1 MTDDAG
7 GRRRLRRLWLP
18 RTALFV
24 IVAGIAPL
32 TAACSS
38 GSSTPQVA
46 SLGTSG
52 SENSASIGDGSGSSA
67 APGSTGNA
75 TRLVDGW
82 ATCMRRHGD
91 AGQTDPTIDTNGVIH
106 ISVPPQGPGGE
117 NFSNE
122 AHNSTGPCGSYLQA
136 ASKALLGGRASPPPP
151 SLAEQLKYASCMRA
165 HGVPK
170 FPDPNGSGETYIGN
184 LDPNGAVFV
193 NADKVCSKEET
204 GTLSASQPEPPGSI
218 MVGPAAAPSGG
229 VRPAGNPTGAVPSG
243 AIREGNNGSG
253 ANG

>member
-1 MTDDAG
+1 MTDDADS
-7 GRRRLRRLWLP
+7 RRRLRRLWLP
-18 RTALFV
+18 RTRLFA
-24 IVAGIAPL
+24 IVAGIALL

-46 SLGTSG
+46 SLGTTGSG
-52 SENSASIGDGSGSSA
+52 NSASNGDGGGSSA

-75 TRLVDGW
+75 TQLVDEW
-82 ATCMRRHGD
+82 AACMRRHGD

-106 ISVPPQGPGGE
+106 ISVLAQGPGE
-117 NFSNE
+117 ANFSNE

-136 ASKALLGGRASPPPP
+136 ASKALLGSGASPPAP
-151 SLAEQLKYASCMRA
+151 SLAQLLKYARCMRA

-170 FPDPNGSGETYIGN
+170 FPDPNGSGRTYIGN

-193 NADKVCSKEET
+193 NADKVCSKAT
-204 GTLSASQPEPPGSI
+204 GMPSGNQPEPPGSI
-218 MVGPAAAPSGG
+218 MIGPGAAPSGG
-229 VRPAGNPTGAVPSG
+229 VRPAGNRSSAAASG
-243 AIREGNNGSG
+243 AIPVDSSGSA

>member
-1 MTDDAG
+1 MTDDAD
-7 GRRRLRRLWLP
+7 GRRRRWRLWPP
-18 RTALFV
+18 RAGLLA
-24 IVAGIAPL
+24 IVAGIALL

-38 GSSTPQVA
+38 GYSTPQVA

-52 SENSASIGDGSGSSA
+52 SVNSASNGNGSGSSA

-75 TRLVDGW
+75 TQLVDKW
-82 ATCMRRHGD
+82 AACMRRHGD
-91 AGQTDPTIDTNGVIH
+91 TGQTDPTIDTNGVIN
-106 ISVPPQGPGGE
+106 ITVPPQGPGGE

-122 AHNSTGPCGSYLQA
+122 AHDSTGPCGSYLQA

-151 SLAEQLKYASCMRA
+151 SLAQLLKYARCMRA

-170 FPDPNGSGETYIGN
+170 FPDPNGSGRTYIGN

-193 NADKVCSKEET
+193 NADKVCSKAT
-204 GTLSASQPEPPGSI
+204 GMPSGNQPEPPGSI
-218 MVGPAAAPSGG
+218 MVGPGAAPSGG
-229 VRPAGNPTGAVPSG
+229 VRPAGNHSGAVPSG
-243 AIREGNNGSG
+243 AIPVDSSGSA